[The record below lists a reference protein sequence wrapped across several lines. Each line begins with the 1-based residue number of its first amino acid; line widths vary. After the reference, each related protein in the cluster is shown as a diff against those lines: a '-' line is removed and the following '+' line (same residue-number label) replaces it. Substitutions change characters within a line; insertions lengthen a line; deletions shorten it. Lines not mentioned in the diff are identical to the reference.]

1 MEPNTEKNQQ
11 AEAQETAQETAK
23 TAEATAAEETTATE
37 SAEQPETAA
46 AEAESTTEEDQHMKK
61 KELKAALE
69 KAEAALAD
77 HKDQHLRLMAEYQN
91 YRNRTTEEKKK
102 IYGDAKADCIKSLLT
117 VVDTFER
124 AMDAAC
130 SDETYK
136 KGIEMTFS
144 QLQKALEQMGVKEIA
159 EVGVEFDPN
168 LHNAI
173 KQMDDTD
180 FEENKVCQIYQKG
193 YLLGDRLIVR
203 QWLQFL
209 YRNQLPCA
217 KRQNPLPSSR
227 KQPLPDNTL
236 NKRF

>member
-23 TAEATAAEETTATE
+23 TAEATAAEETTTTE

-193 YLLGDRLIVR
+193 YLLGDRLIRPAMV
-203 QWLQFL
+203 
-209 YRNQLPCA
+209 A
-217 KRQNPLPSSR
+217 VSV
-227 KQPLPDNTL
+227 
-236 NKRF
+236 

>member
-46 AEAESTTEEDQHMKK
+46 AEAESTTKEDQHMKK

-193 YLLGDRLIVR
+193 YLLGDRLIRPAMV
-203 QWLQFL
+203 
-209 YRNQLPCA
+209 A
-217 KRQNPLPSSR
+217 VSV
-227 KQPLPDNTL
+227 
-236 NKRF
+236 

>member
-193 YLLGDRLIVR
+193 YLLVDRLIRPAMV
-203 QWLQFL
+203 
-209 YRNQLPCA
+209 A
-217 KRQNPLPSSR
+217 VSV
-227 KQPLPDNTL
+227 
-236 NKRF
+236 

>member
-46 AEAESTTEEDQHMKK
+46 AETESTTEEDQHMKK

-193 YLLGDRLIVR
+193 YLLGDRLIRPAMV
-203 QWLQFL
+203 
-209 YRNQLPCA
+209 A
-217 KRQNPLPSSR
+217 VSV
-227 KQPLPDNTL
+227 
-236 NKRF
+236 

>member
-11 AEAQETAQETAK
+11 VEAQEIAQETAK

-193 YLLGDRLIVR
+193 YLLGDRLIRPAMV
-203 QWLQFL
+203 
-209 YRNQLPCA
+209 A
-217 KRQNPLPSSR
+217 VSV
-227 KQPLPDNTL
+227 
-236 NKRF
+236 

>member
-91 YRNRTTEEKKK
+91 YRNRTTEVKKK

-193 YLLGDRLIVR
+193 YLLGDRLIRPAMV
-203 QWLQFL
+203 
-209 YRNQLPCA
+209 A
-217 KRQNPLPSSR
+217 VSV
-227 KQPLPDNTL
+227 
-236 NKRF
+236 

>member
-144 QLQKALEQMGVKEIA
+144 QLQKTLEQMGVKEIA

-193 YLLGDRLIVR
+193 YLLGDRLIRPAMV
-203 QWLQFL
+203 
-209 YRNQLPCA
+209 A
-217 KRQNPLPSSR
+217 VSV
-227 KQPLPDNTL
+227 
-236 NKRF
+236 

>member
-11 AEAQETAQETAK
+11 AEAQETAQETVK
-23 TAEATAAEETTATE
+23 TAEATAEETTATE

-193 YLLGDRLIVR
+193 YLLGDRLIRPAMV
-203 QWLQFL
+203 
-209 YRNQLPCA
+209 A
-217 KRQNPLPSSR
+217 VSV
-227 KQPLPDNTL
+227 
-236 NKRF
+236 

>member
-37 SAEQPETAA
+37 FAEQPETAA

-193 YLLGDRLIVR
+193 YLLGDRLIRPAMV
-203 QWLQFL
+203 
-209 YRNQLPCA
+209 A
-217 KRQNPLPSSR
+217 VSV
-227 KQPLPDNTL
+227 
-236 NKRF
+236 

>member
-11 AEAQETAQETAK
+11 VEAQETAQETAK

-193 YLLGDRLIVR
+193 YLLGDRLIRPAMV
-203 QWLQFL
+203 
-209 YRNQLPCA
+209 A
-217 KRQNPLPSSR
+217 VSV
-227 KQPLPDNTL
+227 
-236 NKRF
+236 

>member
-193 YLLGDRLIVR
+193 YLLGDRLIRPAMV
-203 QWLQFL
+203 
-209 YRNQLPCA
+209 
-217 KRQNPLPSSR
+217 
-227 KQPLPDNTL
+227 
-236 NKRF
+236 

>member
-46 AEAESTTEEDQHMKK
+46 AEAESTMEEDQHMKK

-193 YLLGDRLIVR
+193 YLLGDRLIRPAMV
-203 QWLQFL
+203 
-209 YRNQLPCA
+209 A
-217 KRQNPLPSSR
+217 VSV
-227 KQPLPDNTL
+227 
-236 NKRF
+236 

>member
-23 TAEATAAEETTATE
+23 TAEVTAAEETTATE

-193 YLLGDRLIVR
+193 YLLGDRLIRPAMV
-203 QWLQFL
+203 
-209 YRNQLPCA
+209 A
-217 KRQNPLPSSR
+217 VSV
-227 KQPLPDNTL
+227 
-236 NKRF
+236 

>member
-91 YRNRTTEEKKK
+91 DRNRTTEEKKK

-193 YLLGDRLIVR
+193 YLLGDRLIRPAMV
-203 QWLQFL
+203 
-209 YRNQLPCA
+209 A
-217 KRQNPLPSSR
+217 VSV
-227 KQPLPDNTL
+227 
-236 NKRF
+236 

>member
-11 AEAQETAQETAK
+11 AEAQETAQETAQKTAK

-193 YLLGDRLIVR
+193 YLLGDRLIRPAMV
-203 QWLQFL
+203 
-209 YRNQLPCA
+209 A
-217 KRQNPLPSSR
+217 VSV
-227 KQPLPDNTL
+227 
-236 NKRF
+236 

>member
-23 TAEATAAEETTATE
+23 TAEATAEETTATE

-144 QLQKALEQMGVKEIA
+144 QLQKVLEQMGVKEIA

-193 YLLGDRLIVR
+193 YLLGDRLIRPAMV
-203 QWLQFL
+203 
-209 YRNQLPCA
+209 A
-217 KRQNPLPSSR
+217 VSV
-227 KQPLPDNTL
+227 
-236 NKRF
+236 

>member
-1 MEPNTEKNQQ
+1 MEPNTEKKQH
-11 AEAQETAQETAK
+11 AEAEETTQNTAEEAATATAAETA
-23 TAEATAAEETTATE
+23 AEASAEAVEAEPETAAEET
-37 SAEQPETAA
+37 AEP
-46 AEAESTTEEDQHMKK
+46 AEAESESTTEEDQYMKK

-124 AMDAAC
+124 AMEAAC

-180 FEENKVCQIYQKG
+180 FEENKVCEIYQKG
-193 YLLGDRLIVR
+193 YLLGDRLIRPAMV
-203 QWLQFL
+203 
-209 YRNQLPCA
+209 A
-217 KRQNPLPSSR
+217 VSV
-227 KQPLPDNTL
+227 
-236 NKRF
+236 

>member
-1 MEPNTEKNQQ
+1 MESNTEKNQQ

-193 YLLGDRLIVR
+193 YLLGDRLIRPAMV
-203 QWLQFL
+203 
-209 YRNQLPCA
+209 A
-217 KRQNPLPSSR
+217 VSV
-227 KQPLPDNTL
+227 
-236 NKRF
+236 

>member
-69 KAEAALAD
+69 D

-193 YLLGDRLIVR
+193 YLLGDRLIRPAMV
-203 QWLQFL
+203 
-209 YRNQLPCA
+209 A
-217 KRQNPLPSSR
+217 VSV
-227 KQPLPDNTL
+227 
-236 NKRF
+236 

>member
-173 KQMDDTD
+173 KQMDDID

-193 YLLGDRLIVR
+193 YLLGDRLIRPAMV
-203 QWLQFL
+203 
-209 YRNQLPCA
+209 A
-217 KRQNPLPSSR
+217 VSV
-227 KQPLPDNTL
+227 
-236 NKRF
+236 

>member
-46 AEAESTTEEDQHMKK
+46 AEVESTTEEDQHMKK

-193 YLLGDRLIVR
+193 YLLGDRLIRPAMV
-203 QWLQFL
+203 
-209 YRNQLPCA
+209 A
-217 KRQNPLPSSR
+217 VSV
-227 KQPLPDNTL
+227 
-236 NKRF
+236 

>member
-193 YLLGDRLIVR
+193 YLLGLSLIHI
-203 QWLQFL
+203 
-209 YRNQLPCA
+209 
-217 KRQNPLPSSR
+217 
-227 KQPLPDNTL
+227 
-236 NKRF
+236 

>member
-193 YLLGDRLIVR
+193 YLLGDRLIGPAMV
-203 QWLQFL
+203 
-209 YRNQLPCA
+209 A
-217 KRQNPLPSSR
+217 VSV
-227 KQPLPDNTL
+227 
-236 NKRF
+236 

>member
-193 YLLGDRLIVR
+193 YLLGDRLIRPAMV
-203 QWLQFL
+203 
-209 YRNQLPCA
+209 A
-217 KRQNPLPSSR
+217 GSV
-227 KQPLPDNTL
+227 
-236 NKRF
+236 

>member
-159 EVGVEFDPN
+159 EVGVELDPN

-193 YLLGDRLIVR
+193 YLLGDRLIRPAMV
-203 QWLQFL
+203 
-209 YRNQLPCA
+209 A
-217 KRQNPLPSSR
+217 VSV
-227 KQPLPDNTL
+227 
-236 NKRF
+236 

>member
-130 SDETYK
+130 S
-136 KGIEMTFS
+136 TFS

-193 YLLGDRLIVR
+193 YLLGDRLIRPAMV
-203 QWLQFL
+203 
-209 YRNQLPCA
+209 A
-217 KRQNPLPSSR
+217 VSV
-227 KQPLPDNTL
+227 
-236 NKRF
+236 

>member
-193 YLLGDRLIVR
+193 YLLGDRLIRPAMVAVSV
-203 QWLQFL
+203 F
-209 YRNQLPCA
+209 
-217 KRQNPLPSSR
+217 
-227 KQPLPDNTL
+227 
-236 NKRF
+236 

>member
-11 AEAQETAQETAK
+11 AEAQETAQETAQ

-193 YLLGDRLIVR
+193 YLLGDRLIRPAMV
-203 QWLQFL
+203 
-209 YRNQLPCA
+209 A
-217 KRQNPLPSSR
+217 VSV
-227 KQPLPDNTL
+227 
-236 NKRF
+236 

>member
-136 KGIEMTFS
+136 KGIEM
-144 QLQKALEQMGVKEIA
+144 GVKEIA

-193 YLLGDRLIVR
+193 YLLGDRLIRPAMV
-203 QWLQFL
+203 
-209 YRNQLPCA
+209 A
-217 KRQNPLPSSR
+217 VSV
-227 KQPLPDNTL
+227 
-236 NKRF
+236 

>member
-173 KQMDDTD
+173 KQMDDTN

-193 YLLGDRLIVR
+193 YLLGDRLIRPAMV
-203 QWLQFL
+203 
-209 YRNQLPCA
+209 A
-217 KRQNPLPSSR
+217 VSV
-227 KQPLPDNTL
+227 
-236 NKRF
+236 